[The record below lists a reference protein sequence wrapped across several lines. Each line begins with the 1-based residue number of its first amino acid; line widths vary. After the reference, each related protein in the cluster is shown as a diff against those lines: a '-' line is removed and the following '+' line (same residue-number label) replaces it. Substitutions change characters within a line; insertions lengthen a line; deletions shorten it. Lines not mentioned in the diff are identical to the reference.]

1 VGDLER
7 KEREA
12 RQQLIRE
19 KGRGAPALSL
29 ALTTQKQ
36 KIE

>member
-12 RQQLIRE
+12 RQQLTRK

-29 ALTTQKQ
+29 AVTTQRQ
-36 KIE
+36 EIE